1 MAQYKHHCC
10 SLMVILEVVTQTSVM
25 SLARIPNLIGVHRVI
40 RVLFDG
46 EVSISCHE
54 VPVKSRA
61 FKTSFILVP
70 VLTLEHRLLCEV
82 FRWLFNHCSERF
94 QVRPVV
100 PLVAVHRLW
109 ISDISS
115 EKMSKNQAWNNRV
128 VAEGEAWGFAR
139 LRFREVVDP
148 SVHGDTRN
156 TKLHYFKTTTNHCS
170 NGPCKERAE

>member
-1 MAQYKHHCC
+1 
-10 SLMVILEVVTQTSVM
+10 MVIWEVVTQRRVM

-46 EVSISCHE
+46 EVSISWHE
-54 VPVKSRA
+54 VPVKSSS
-61 FKTSFILVP
+61 FEISFIFVP

-82 FRWLFNHCSERF
+82 FRWLFNHRSERF

-109 ISDISS
+109 ISSISC
-115 EKMSKNQAWNNRV
+115 EEMSKNQAWNNRV
-128 VAEGEAWGFAR
+128 LAEDEAWGFSR

-148 SVHGDTRN
+148 SVHGNTRN
-156 TKLHYFKTTTNHCS
+156 TPLHYFKTTTNHCS